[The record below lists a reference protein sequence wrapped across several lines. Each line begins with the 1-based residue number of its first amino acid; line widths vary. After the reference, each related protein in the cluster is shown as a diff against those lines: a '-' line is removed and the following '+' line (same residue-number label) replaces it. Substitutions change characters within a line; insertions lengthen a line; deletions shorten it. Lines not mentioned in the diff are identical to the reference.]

1 MPGKIKMIIERT
13 IYIYNILN
21 EQEIF
26 INILSIATDN
36 VVMLISILLV

>member
-13 IYIYNILN
+13 IYN

>member
-13 IYIYNILN
+13 IYIYN